1 METPEIS
8 GYRSAV
14 HFILFLPSLFRF
26 HQGAGYRR
34 KGLVSHSTSHYS
46 SSLHSCSTRQPERAE
61 VLDGGRR
68 PAEPDLLEL
77 GHDPIELL
85 AARGVSAHNGGQLA
99 EHNKQ
104 YAMHFQFC
112 PRTDVVATRLF
123 VTLAK
128 LQMAGACLLDVRTPA
143 ITSRPS
149 DTSPERTARPR
160 VRLLL

>member
-1 METPEIS
+1 M
-8 GYRSAV
+8 
-14 HFILFLPSLFRF
+14 SLFRF
-26 HQGAGYRR
+26 HQGAGY
-34 KGLVSHSTSHYS
+34 SYSTSHYS
-46 SSLHSCSTRQPERAE
+46 SSLHSCSTRQPAPAE

-77 GHDPIELL
+77 RHDPIELL
-85 AARGVSAHNGGQLA
+85 AARGVSAHNGGQFA

-123 VTLAK
+123 ATLAK